1 MRGDGGASRSQ
12 ALFDEALSVAGTV
25 RYLSLLSL
33 LLHTWLNFQTQF
45 VLTTSNFV
53 WLGFHGVS
61 APVALLVTFL
71 KRGADVAVYP
81 LVVSAFGDFVLAS
94 TSLIMVVRCFDL
106 HQASEACPTRM
117 LEGSWLLFY
126 GGSQFLLSL
135 LEISSM
141 TTYAELQKQQLE
153 AWETRLRESP
163 DEGSAKR
170 LLDDAKDIRARR
182 AAGVERRLCL
192 FTLVPGI
199 MVWLVAAPTEAGFLT
214 TLACARPL
222 RDVFG
227 VWASYKSRDGNNNQR
242 ELYDTLTTVIS
253 ALFLLLSLGAWMWS
267 EELDLPVERF
277 SATVLL
283 DAAKSAYDDPF
294 TFMRDTL
301 AKHALARP
309 EPFLFLF
316 VYVEVLVLSN
326 KNTPVRG

>member
-1 MRGDGGASRSQ
+1 MPGGGASRSQ
-12 ALFDEALSVAGTV
+12 ALFDEALSAAGTV
-25 RYLSLLSL
+25 RYVSLLSL
-33 LLHTWLNFQTQF
+33 LLHTWLNFQSQF

-61 APVALLVTFL
+61 APLALLVTFL

-81 LVVSAFGDFVLAS
+81 LVLSALGDFVLAS
-94 TSLIMVVRCFDL
+94 TSFIMVSRCFDL

-126 GGSQFLLSL
+126 GGSQLLLSL

-141 TTYAELQKQQLE
+141 NSYAALQAQQLE
-153 AWETRLRESP
+153 AWETRLRETP
-163 DEGSAKR
+163 DEDAAKR

-182 AAGVERRLCL
+182 AAGVERRLSL
-192 FTLVPGI
+192 FALVPGI
-199 MVWLVAAPTEAGFLT
+199 MVWVVAAPGDGGFLT
-214 TLACARPL
+214 ILACTRPL

-227 VWASYKSRDGNNNQR
+227 IWASYKARDGNNTQR
-242 ELYDTLTTVIS
+242 ELYDTLTTVVS

-267 EELDLPVERF
+267 EELDLPVDKF

-283 DAAKSAYDDPF
+283 DAAKSAYDNPF
-294 TFMRDTL
+294 AFMQDTL
-301 AKHALARP
+301 ASHALARP

-316 VYVEVLVLSN
+316 LFVEVLVLSN